1 MPTNAAIQSRNT
13 LAVIYARVSSSAQ
26 VRRGQGLG
34 SQETRC
40 REFARMKSYDVDR
53 VFVDEAVSGGITT
66 RPGMQAMLAYLR
78 EHAYTQNFVV
88 VIDDISRLARDIKA
102 HLDLREAIASA
113 GARLESPSVEFG
125 EDSDSILVENLLASV
140 SQHQRQKNAEQTK
153 NRMRARAMN
162 GYWVF
167 WAPRGYRFA
176 HQPGQGKVL
185 VRDEPLAA
193 IITEALEGFAS
204 GRFGSQVEV
213 KRFLERQ
220 PDYPKDLPTGEIRNQ
235 RVKDLLTQP
244 LYAGYLEL
252 PRWGVTFRKAQHEGL
267 IALATYERIQERLRV
282 RTKAPAR
289 KDISADLPLRG
300 FVLCADCAMP
310 LTACWSTSK
319 TGDKH
324 PYYLCPTKGCSSY
337 RKSIRRTDLESDFD
351 TIIAQITPDRKTF
364 ERFVGSLD
372 ALARGERAASDTSR
386 AELKTRMAE
395 IDEQIETLLDRIVEG
410 QSESLVASYERR
422 VEKLS
427 REKLLLAEKLSAKA
441 NETRIP
447 SQKFEPALRFLENP
461 MKLWCSDKPT
471 QKQAVMKML
480 FEGRPAYKKKE
491 GVRTPIYTC
500 PVNALAA
507 ILRGKSKMAPS
518 AGFEPTTYRLGGDC
532 SILLS
537 YEGVAPSG
545 ALGSG
550 RRSIPERES
559 VIGLVEPRGI
569 EPLTFALRTRRSP
582 S

>member
-1 MPTNAAIQSRNT
+1 MPIPAAPQPSPTR
-13 LAVIYARVSSSAQ
+13 AVIYARVSSAAQ

-34 SQETRC
+34 SQETHC
-40 REFARMKSYDVDR
+40 REFARMKGYDVDR

-78 EHAYTQNFVV
+78 EHAHAEDFVV

-153 NRMRARAMN
+153 NRMRARVLN

-185 VRDEPLAA
+185 VRDEPLAS

-213 KRFLERQ
+213 KRFLECQ
-220 PDYPKDLPTGEIRNQ
+220 PDYPKDLPAGEIRNQ
-235 RVKDLLTQP
+235 RVKDQLTQP

-267 IALATYERIQERLRV
+267 VSLATYERIQERLRV

-289 KDISADLPLRG
+289 KDISADFPLRG
-300 FVLCADCAMP
+300 FVVCADCGTP
-310 LTACWSTSK
+310 LTACWSTSH
-319 TGDKH
+319 TDDKH
-324 PYYLCPTKGCSSY
+324 PYYLCPKKGCASY
-337 RKSIRRTDLESDFD
+337 RKSIRRADLESDFD
-351 TIIAQITPDRKTF
+351 TLIARVTPKRKMF
-364 ERFVGSLD
+364 ERFVEALD
-372 ALARGERAASDTSR
+372 ALGRDNRTASDTTR
-386 AELKTRMAE
+386 AELKTRSTE
-395 IDEQIETLLDRIVEG
+395 IERQIETLLDRIVEG

-427 REKLLLAEKLSAKA
+427 REKLLLAEKLGTPTKA
-441 NETRIP
+441 FPIP

-461 MKLWCSDKPT
+461 MNLWRSDKPAH
-471 QKQAVMKML
+471 KQVVMKML

-491 GVRTPIYTC
+491 GVRTPIYSF
-500 PVNALAA
+500 PVNELAA
-507 ILRGKSKMAPS
+507 FARGESKMARPE
-518 AGFEPTTYRLGGDC
+518 GFEPPASASGGQR
-532 SILLS
+532 SIQLS
-537 YEGVAPSG
+537 Y
-545 ALGSG
+545 G
-550 RRSIPERES
+550 R
-559 VIGLVEPRGI
+559 EP
-569 EPLTFALRTRRSP
+569 
-582 S
+582 